1 MLKIGMILILFN
13 EIIIKKKKRVKLI
26 DKILKR
32 RDEI

>member
-1 MLKIGMILILFN
+1 MLKIGMILIFFN
-13 EIIIKKKKRVKLI
+13 EIIKKKKRVKLI

>member
-13 EIIIKKKKRVKLI
+13 EIIKKKKRVKLI

>member
-1 MLKIGMILILFN
+1 MLKIGMILILLY
-13 EIIIKKKKRVKLI
+13 EIIKKKKRVKLI